1 MRSILKFLILS
12 LITLLIPGVI
22 LGMAYKLDFN
32 DIGIIVSQMLIMF
45 VFVLVFT
52 NIFKYMKKYE
62 PDTEMLIGQK
72 RNISDLKELRDER
85 KTYKSKAM
93 ITSKI
98 LSHTYSKE
106 EIDNLKKYATSNEDM
121 QHYYSALIDHA
132 DKESRQEIKIRRD
145 NFNKRYS
152 KKQKIYPD
160 FNGNVKT
167 AGKRIILFFALAIIY
182 NLIPKIIGK
191 NEVIL
196 ASFYMLGM
204 IFLAVVMLNTILWI
218 VRSLRSY
225 WARDYI

>member
-62 PDTEMLIGQK
+62 LDTEMLIGQK

-98 LSHTYSKE
+98 LSHTY
-106 EIDNLKKYATSNEDM
+106 
-121 QHYYSALIDHA
+121 
-132 DKESRQEIKIRRD
+132 R
-145 NFNKRYS
+145 
-152 KKQKIYPD
+152 
-160 FNGNVKT
+160 
-167 AGKRIILFFALAIIY
+167 
-182 NLIPKIIGK
+182 
-191 NEVIL
+191 
-196 ASFYMLGM
+196 
-204 IFLAVVMLNTILWI
+204 
-218 VRSLRSY
+218 
-225 WARDYI
+225 